1 MRLSHAVVAAA
12 LLALSACRSEPER
25 VEPPSLGE
33 ALPSLP
39 LPPGA
44 KLISSGGSVDAAQL
58 VLQTP
63 APAEGVAEY
72 YRGAMSAPGWRLIG
86 DTKDSTGAYTLYG
99 EGPTRPMWVRVR
111 TLGSGTEV
119 TITGAVPGMDTTF
132 ARKQA
137 DTRDTTN
144 TLMPR

>member
-1 MRLSHAVVAAA
+1 MVAVA
-12 LLALSACRSEPER
+12 LLALAACRSEPER

-39 LPPGA
+39 LPPNA
-44 KLISSGGSVDAAQL
+44 KLISSGGSADAAQL

-63 APAEGVAEY
+63 APVDGVAEY
-72 YRGAMSAPGWRLIG
+72 YRSAMSAPGWRLLG
-86 DTKDSTGAYTLYG
+86 DTKDSAGAYTLYG

-111 TLGSGTEV
+111 SLGSGTEV